1 MTVRQSFSLKYIRQ
15 QNHVVCEC
23 KVFQN
28 YIWLSRARKRLQ
40 RWINILLFLSFGRA
54 FLIRQWLMQEKSLQL
69 WNSLNCFVV
78 FFDFGKQT
86 TEKHITHYPLHI
98 LVKEKVVDKWP
109 TVKS

>member
-1 MTVRQSFSLKYIRQ
+1 MSASPLVTPTCFGYHWTTHVKFSWY
-15 QNHVVCEC
+15 
-23 KVFQN
+23 
-28 YIWLSRARKRLQ
+28 WLQLEPIIFHPK
-40 RWINILLFLSFGRA
+40 GETKERA